1 MKAFAALLVSVTL
14 LASPAMAFSV
24 DVSIPNLTWPEEPV
38 APITQ
43 ACADPAQLGAPDC
56 PAPE

>member
-1 MKAFAALLVSVTL
+1 MKPFAAAMLALML
-14 LASPAMAFSV
+14 IASPALAFSV
-24 DVSIPNLTWPEEPV
+24 DVSLPNLTWPEETP

-56 PAPE
+56 PITE